1 MKITELSLRE
11 KILQTVVIKVDKDNF
26 VSDQV
31 GGAFFGGE
39 IITDAEDVGLE
50 TGREILRRYQENA
63 KIPILLTG
71 DFENGCGSVWKGLT
85 PLPYLMS
92 LGAANDEQLAYEYGK
107 ATALEA
113 TMVGANWSF
122 SPVCDL
128 NINRRNP
135 LVNVRALTD
144 DPELAVKLLPQIIR
158 GMQENGLA
166 ACAKHF
172 PGDGVDY
179 RDQHIVTTRNTLSM
193 EDWKATYG
201 KVFEEM
207 IKAGVL
213 SIMPGHI
220 ALPAYQKETAING
233 LALPATLSHELITKL
248 LKEEMGFKGV
258 VVSDALNMGGF
269 NGWYPSRARSEIEC
283 FKAGCDMMLWPTKEY
298 VDNMEQAIRSGYVE
312 ESRLDD
318 AVSRILRMKEKM
330 GLFERKSESAGTLT
344 ESEKS
349 FVKQTQQKTA
359 ERSITL
365 VRDDA
370 GIFPLTTEK
379 FRKIKVIPITHY
391 APALQEAEL
400 LCEELKVR
408 GFEVDYQ
415 PNGLKHIKGTMAEED
430 QVDDCDLVLYA
441 LFSRSFRPI
450 GFLDFHSTEA
460 MKVWRS
466 LEYGGEKT
474 AVVSFGSPY
483 FGEQY
488 FERALTYVNAYSMLS
503 PSVKAFVRAAVGETE
518 FTDYSPVRLQLPG
531 MG

>member
-1 MKITELSLRE
+1 MDITDLSLRE
-11 KILQTVVIKVDKDNF
+11 KILQTVVIKVDKDHF
-26 VSDQV
+26 VSEQV

-39 IITDAEDVGLE
+39 IITDAEDLGIE
-50 TGREILRRYQENA
+50 AGRQILNRYKKNA

-85 PLPYLMS
+85 ALPYLMS
-92 LGAANDEQLAYEYGK
+92 LGAANDERLAYEYGK

-122 SPVCDL
+122 SPACDL
-128 NINRRNP
+128 NINKRNP
-135 LVNVRALTD
+135 LMNVRALTD
-144 DPELAVKLLPQIIR
+144 DPELAARLLPQVIR

-172 PGDGVDY
+172 PGDGIDY
-179 RDQHIVTTRNTLSM
+179 RDQHLVTTKNSLSR
-193 EDWKATYG
+193 EDWKRLSG
-201 KVFEEM
+201 KVFEEV
-207 IKAGVL
+207 IKSGVY

-220 ALPAYQKETAING
+220 SLPAYQQETSING
-233 LALPATLSHELITKL
+233 LHLPATLSYELMTKL
-248 LKEEMGFKGV
+248 LKEEMGFEGV

-269 NGWYPSRARSEIEC
+269 NGWYESRERSEIEC
-283 FKAGCDMMLWPTKEY
+283 FKAGCDMMLWPSANY
-298 VDNMEQAIRSGYVE
+298 VDNMVQAIESGYVS

-318 AVSRILRMKEKM
+318 AVRRILTMKEKL
-330 GLFERKSESAGTLT
+330 GLFDQKTNLSKTLT
-344 ESEKS
+344 AEEKQ
-349 FVKQTQQKTA
+349 FVKATQKKTA
-359 ERSITL
+359 EKSITL
-365 VRDDA
+365 VRDHA
-370 GIFPLTTEK
+370 GIFPLTIEK
-379 FRKIKVIPITHY
+379 YKKIKVIPVTHY

-400 LCEELKVR
+400 LCEELRNR

-415 PNGLKHIKGTMAEED
+415 VNGLKHIKGTLAEEKQID
-430 QVDDCDLVLYA
+430 EYDLVLYT
-441 LFSRSFRPI
+441 LFSRSFRPV

-460 MKVWRS
+460 MKIWRS

-503 PSVKAFVRAAVGETE
+503 CSVQAFVRAATGEIPFTE
-518 FTDYSPVRLQLPG
+518 FSPVKL
-531 MG
+531 

>member
-1 MKITELSLRE
+1 MRITDLSLRE
-11 KILQTVVIKVDKDNF
+11 KILQTVVIKVDKDHF

-39 IITDAEDVGLE
+39 IITDAEDMGIE
-50 TGREILRRYQENA
+50 AGRAILNRYKENA

-85 PLPYLMS
+85 ALPYLMS

-128 NINRRNP
+128 NMNKRNP

-144 DPELAVKLLPQIIR
+144 DADLAARLLPQVIR

-179 RDQHIVTTRNTLSM
+179 RDQHLVTTKNTLSL
-193 EDWKATYG
+193 EDWKKQSG
-201 KVFEEM
+201 RVFAEM
-207 IKAGVL
+207 IKAGVY

-220 ALPAYQKETAING
+220 SLPAYQQQTSING
-233 LALPATLSHELITKL
+233 LHLPATLSYELITKL
-248 LKEEMGFKGV
+248 LKQEMGFEGV

-269 NGWYPSRARSEIEC
+269 NGWYPSRERSEIEC
-283 FKAGCDMMLWPTKEY
+283 FKAGCDMMLWPSKNY
-298 VDNMEQAIRSGYVE
+298 VENMVKAIESGYISE
-312 ESRLDD
+312 ARLDD
-318 AVSRILRMKEKM
+318 AVARILNMKEKM
-330 GLFERKSESAGTLT
+330 GLFETQIAPAKILT
-344 ESEKS
+344 SQEKQ

-359 ERSITL
+359 EKSVTL
-365 VRDDA
+365 VRDHA
-370 GIFPLTTEK
+370 HIFPLTVAK
-379 FRKIKVIPITHY
+379 YKKIKVIPITHY
-391 APALQEAEL
+391 APALKEAEL
-400 LCEELKVR
+400 LCQELRSR
-408 GFEVDYQ
+408 GFTVDYQ
-415 PNGLKHIKGTMAEED
+415 PEGLTHIKGTLSEEA
-430 QVDDCDLVLYA
+430 QVDACDLVIYA
-441 LFSRSFRPI
+441 LLSRSFRPM
-450 GFLDFHSTEA
+450 GFLDFHSKEA
-460 MKVWRS
+460 MKIWRS
-466 LEYGGEKT
+466 LEYGAEKT
-474 AVVSFGSPY
+474 LVVSFGSPY

-503 PSVKAFVRAAVGETE
+503 PSVKAFVKAAMGDIP
-518 FTDYSPVRLQLPG
+518 FTDFSPVEL
-531 MG
+531 

>member
-1 MKITELSLRE
+1 MKITDLSLRE
-11 KILQTVVIKVDKDNF
+11 KILQTVVIKVDKDKF

-39 IITDAEDVGLE
+39 IITDAEDVGIE
-50 TGREILRRYQENA
+50 AGRAILNRYKENA

-71 DFENGCGSVWKGLT
+71 DFENGCGGVWKGLT
-85 PLPYLMS
+85 ALPYLMS

-128 NINRRNP
+128 NINKRNP

-144 DPELAVKLLPQIIR
+144 DPDLAVRLLPQIIR

-172 PGDGVDY
+172 PGDGLDY
-179 RDQHIVTTRNTLSM
+179 RDQHIVTTKNTLTV
-193 EDWKATYG
+193 EEWKKLSG
-201 KVFEEM
+201 RVFEEV
-207 IKAGVL
+207 IQSGVY

-220 ALPAYQKETAING
+220 SFPAYQQETSING
-233 LALPATLSHELITKL
+233 LKLPATLSHELMTKL
-248 LKEEMGFKGV
+248 LKEEMGFEGV

-269 NGWYPSRARSEIEC
+269 NGWYDCRERSEIEC
-283 FKAGCDMMLWPTKEY
+283 FKAGCDMMLWPSAKY
-298 VDNMEQAIRSGYVE
+298 VDNMVEAIESGYVS

-318 AVSRILRMKEKM
+318 AVRRILTMKEKL
-330 GLFERKSESAGTLT
+330 GLFETQKAAAKNLT
-344 ESEKS
+344 EQEKG
-349 FVKQTQQKTA
+349 FVRETQQKTA
-359 ERSITL
+359 EKSITL
-365 VRDDA
+365 VRDHA
-370 GIFPLTTEK
+370 RIFPLTTDK
-379 FRKIKVIPITHY
+379 CKKIMVISVTHY

-400 LCEELKVR
+400 LCEELKAR

-415 PNGLKHIKGTMAEED
+415 QNGLKHIKGTLAEED

-441 LFSRSFRPI
+441 LFSRSFRPV

-460 MKVWRS
+460 MKIWRS

-488 FERALTYVNAYSMLS
+488 FERAMTYVNAYSMLS
-503 PSVKAFVRAAVGETE
+503 PSVRAFVRAAVGEIP
-518 FTDYSPVRLQLPG
+518 FTDHSPVEL
-531 MG
+531 

>member
-11 KILQTVVIKVDKDNF
+11 KILQTVVIKVDKEHF

-39 IITDAEDVGLE
+39 IITDAEDVGIE
-50 TGREILRRYQENA
+50 AGRSILSQYKENA

-85 PLPYLMS
+85 ALPYLMS
-92 LGAANDEQLAYEYGK
+92 LGAANDAQLAYEYGK

-128 NINRRNP
+128 NINKRNP

-144 DPELAVKLLPQIIR
+144 DPELAARLLPQIIR

-172 PGDGVDY
+172 PGDGLDY
-179 RDQHIVTTRNTLSM
+179 RDQHIVTTKNTLSV
-193 EDWKATYG
+193 EDWKKLSG
-201 KVFEEM
+201 RVFEEM
-207 IKAGVL
+207 IRAGVY

-220 ALPAYQKETAING
+220 SFPAYQQETSING
-233 LALPATLSHELITKL
+233 LKLPATLSRELMTGL
-248 LKEEMGFKGV
+248 LKQEMGFEGV

-269 NGWYPSRARSEIEC
+269 NGWYDSRERSEIEC
-283 FKAGCDMMLWPTKEY
+283 FKAGCDMMLWPSKGY
-298 VDNMEQAIRSGYVE
+298 VDNMVQAIESGYVKE
-312 ESRLDD
+312 ERLDD

-330 GLFERKSESAGTLT
+330 GLFGNQTESAGTLT
-344 ESEKS
+344 EQEAR
-349 FVKQTQQKTA
+349 FIKQTQQKTA

-365 VRDDA
+365 VRDHA

-379 FRKIKVIPITHY
+379 YRKIKVIPITHY

-400 LCEELKVR
+400 LCDELRGR

-415 PNGLKHIKGTMAEED
+415 PGGLKHIKGTLAEEE
-430 QVDDCDLVLYA
+430 QIDDCDLVLYA

-450 GFLDFHSTEA
+450 GFLDFHSGEA
-460 MKVWRS
+460 MKIWRS

-503 PSVKAFVRAAVGETE
+503 SSVKAFVRAAAGEIP
-518 FTDYSPVRLQLPG
+518 FTDFSPVEL
-531 MG
+531 